1 MATRGGLSMSEAA
14 NFAHQEDLFDPR
26 YARKV
31 TLIGAGSVG
40 SYAALFLAKMGVVD
54 IEVWDADV
62 VLSHNAPAS
71 LYSHD
76 DIGRMKVKVLG
87 ERILQLTG
95 VQIKVMSSMY
105 SGEELRNTSVIA
117 CVDTMAARKMIWEK
131 VKLCPTIDLFCETRV
146 NAWFLDVFAVAPCN
160 PEDIKKY
167 EDALFS
173 DKEVV
178 RQLCGQHGVVPV
190 SVRAAQ
196 VVVSNFARFWQSGQK
211 KWRHGERADTLEVVF

>member
-1 MATRGGLSMSEAA
+1 MNDAA

-31 TLIGAGSVG
+31 ILIGAGSVG
-40 SYAALFLAKMGVVD
+40 SFVALFLAKMGVAD

-62 VLSHNAPAS
+62 VLSHNTPAS
-71 LYSHD
+71 LYGHS
-76 DIGRMKVKVLG
+76 DIGRTKVKALG
-87 ERILQLTG
+87 ERVWQLTG
-95 VQIKVMSSMY
+95 VQIKAMPTMY
-105 SGEELRNTSVIA
+105 SGEELRRASIIA

-178 RQLCGQHGVVPV
+178 RQVCGEHGVAPV

-196 VVVSNFARFWQSGQK
+196 VVASNLARFWQSGQK